1 MKLSAIWTV
10 IHKIFYKDKTDPYK
24 IINIMPGSVYWKNK
38 KGAYLGCSD
47 MMADFLGMPKEE
59 IIGKDDSFLEKK
71 LNWPKGTAD
80 NLRKVDL
87 MIMETKISRLN
98 FEETPFTDYKGEIIR
113 QISNKVPLIDT
124 SGEVIGILGNSVD
137 ISNQKKMEAE
147 MQLAK
152 EEAETSLQAMRKA
165 QNEEQ
170 KQRQAAEQLQTENSI
185 HLVQLEAQ
193 ERFTKAANQVAHDIR
208 SPLASLLMIVKTCEE
223 IPERE
228 RIALR
233 AVSIRIN
240 DIANN
245 LLHQYKLETPELSQ
259 ETEAREPILL
269 SATLLQ
275 LLTEKK
281 FEYQDS
287 LIVFDCQF
295 EDSAQFAFIE
305 IELSAFTRMIS
316 NVINN
321 AIEAREGKDCAVI
334 LKLDATTEWVTVTVA
349 DNGKGMS
356 PALIEK
362 IMNNEVVTEGKIDGN
377 GIGLTQV
384 RETLRRN
391 YGAMTI
397 DSKVGSGTKIIL
409 KFPRTNMPT
418 WMTDDISLWSDD
430 IVVVLDDDRSIHVAW
445 DTRFQDIL
453 KQAPNIKV
461 HHFEDGQETLAF
473 IGALTESEK
482 RRTLLL
488 TDFELLKQNLNGLD
502 VIEKASIEHSIL
514 VTSHYANLKVQNRAT
529 QLGTKILPKQLAS
542 EVPIHIASNAVN
554 ADNKSIGNE
563 ATQLKQVDAIWV
575 DDDEA
580 FTKNLE
586 LFLFDEKNVDFFN
599 DPNQFLK
606 QVVHYPRDSR
616 IYLDNNFKAA
626 HKVNGLDLA
635 NQLHEWGYSCI
646 TIVSGD
652 TFQPHELP
660 SYVKVLSKAAIDHV
674 MDDWE

>member
-1 MKLSAIWTV
+1 MSINCSKMEKYGEILEALFNTMPYVFW
-10 IHKIFYKDKTDPYK
+10 KDKTGK
-24 IINIMPGSVYWKNK
+24 
-38 KGAYLGCSD
+38 YLGGNLNQ
-47 MMADFLGMPKEE
+47 ARNLGFKAPEE
-59 IIGKDDSFLEKK
+59 FVGKTIFEILDDKK
-71 LNWPKGTAD
+71 SAQLID
-80 NLRKVDL
+80 
-87 MIMETKISRLN
+87 
-98 FEETPFTDYKGEIIR
+98 EID
-113 QISNKVPLIDT
+113 NKVMNEDLTLVEEEKIVTPSGEKTYSSQKSPIHNEK
-124 SGEVIGILGNSVD
+124 GEVIGMIGFAMDVTE
-137 ISNQKKMEAE
+137 IKNQEELARKERDSLVVLAAKKEAE
-147 MQLAK
+147 RL
-152 EEAETSLQAMRKA
+152 ELENEARK
-165 QNEEQ
+165 
-170 KQRQAAEQLQTENSI
+170 
-185 HLVQLEAQ
+185 VQLEAQ

-287 LIVFDCQF
+287 FIVFDCHF

-321 AIEAREGKDCAVI
+321 AVEAREGKDCAVI
-334 LKLDATTEWVTVTVA
+334 LKLDATTEWVTVTIL
-349 DNGKGMS
+349 DKGKGMS

-362 IMNNEVVTEGKIDGN
+362 IMNNEVVTEGKIDGT

-418 WMTDDISLWSDD
+418 WMTDDISLLSDN

-514 VTSHYANLKVQNRAT
+514 VTRHYANLKVQNRAT

-606 QVVHYPRDSR
+606 QVVHYRRDSR

-626 HKVNGLDLA
+626 HKVNGLDIA
-635 NQLHEWGYSCI
+635 NQLHELGYSCI

-660 SYVKVLSKAAIDHV
+660 SYVKVLSKAAIEHI